1 MIEKHEAL
9 MRETV
14 ETYNQSAEALSEY
27 FRGIGPRTEHI
38 NKAFEL
44 AGNPD
49 NAKVLEIGCG
59 DGRDAAEIVKRA
71 NWYIGFDISKSMI
84 ELAEQHVPDADFEVA
99 DAVHYNYPPDM
110 DIVFAFASLLHIK
123 NDDMGRVMN
132 KVADSLRVGGIFYL
146 SLKHA
151 PQYTPTIKEDQHG
164 RRLFYLY
171 SEDEIQSIADVSGYF
186 ETVSLEKEVIGS
198 TTWLEMAL
206 MRIEKPAMGHVY
218 ARNFG
223 SR

>member
-1 MIEKHEAL
+1 MTEHHEAL

-14 ETYNQSAEALSEY
+14 ETYDQSAQALSEY

-38 NKAFEL
+38 DKAFEL
-44 AGNPD
+44 AGNPTD
-49 NAKVLEIGCG
+49 AKVLEIGCG

-71 NWYIGFDISKSMI
+71 KWYIGFDISKSMV
-84 ELAEQHVPDADFEVA
+84 ELAEQHVPEADFEVA

-110 DIVFAFASLLHIK
+110 GIVFAFASLLHLK
-123 NDDMGRVMN
+123 NDEMGKVMS
-132 KVADSLRVGGIFYL
+132 KVAGSLRVGGIFYL

-151 PQYTPTIKEDQHG
+151 PEYTPMIKEDEHG

-171 SEDEIQSIADVSGYF
+171 SEDEIQSIAGVSGFF
-186 ETVSLEKEVIGS
+186 ETASLEKEVKGN